1 MVKPYHLV
9 QDFCRG
15 WMGVVYRGPSLVTQ
29 HFVLSDIYIPLYNG
43 CLLWKKCS
51 VFFKSKLGR
60 KLWKLPLYEMGST
73 LNYEE

>member
-9 QDFCRG
+9 QNFCRG

-29 HFVLSDIYIPLYNG
+29 HFVLRDIYIPLYNG

-51 VFFKSKLGR
+51 VFFLKQTGAKALET
-60 KLWKLPLYEMGST
+60 PII
-73 LNYEE
+73 